1 MISENE
7 EELDAEEVEEEID
20 PEKEAKIEKE
30 KKELLNRVLSGNI
43 TNSKEK
49 VAYILNR
56 FSASRNS
63 DIELAWNYW
72 LTFEKEKFNGHSV
85 NKRELFNLT
94 RIPSLVRTRAKIQN
108 EYKLFQADDEVRKH
122 RGVLAKEKKE
132 EAIEDRPPD
141 LPVYSVFID
150 ESGKN
155 SDYLSVGGLWVI
167 DGGFKLIET
176 QLELSEWKKFNS
188 IDFEFHFTKA
198 RRQKV
203 QLYKDFFLKFLSLN
217 PTVGFKVIMVKNTGF
232 PDEHKALVDL
242 TFHLINKGVEHENS
256 SGRAP
261 LPRILRVWL
270 DDEEE
275 GQDKL
280 KLENIKERLI
290 SQKNDDLYLGEFE
303 ALSSDKNFY
312 IQAVDLFTAS
322 VNRKL
327 HHPNGDHFKD
337 ELANY
342 ILDLVNFDYSQ
353 FDKTN
358 SNIDNSTVFN
368 LSKNK

>member
-7 EELDAEEVEEEID
+7 DELDSEEVEEEID
-20 PEKEAKIEKE
+20 PVKAAKIEKE

-43 TNSKEK
+43 TNSREK
-49 VAYILNR
+49 VAHILNR
-56 FSASRNS
+56 FSSSRNS

-72 LTFEKEKFNGHSV
+72 ITFEKEKFNGHSI

-155 SDYLSVGGLWVI
+155 SEYLSVGGLWVI
-167 DGGFKLIET
+167 DGGSKLSET
-176 QLELSEWKKFNS
+176 HFELSKWKTQNS
-188 IDFEFHFTKA
+188 IDFEFHFAKVKN
-198 RRQKV
+198 QKV

-217 PTVGFKVIMVKNTGF
+217 PTVGFKIIMVKNSGF
-232 PDEHKALVDL
+232 PNEHEAIVDL
-242 TFHLINKGVEHENS
+242 TFHLINKGVEHENT

-270 DDEEE
+270 DDEEK

-280 KLENIKERLI
+280 KLENIK
-290 SQKNDDLYLGEFE
+290 
-303 ALSSDKNFY
+303 
-312 IQAVDLFTAS
+312 
-322 VNRKL
+322 RKI
-327 HHPNGDHFKD
+327 N
-337 ELANY
+337 
-342 ILDLVNFDYSQ
+342 
-353 FDKTN
+353 
-358 SNIDNSTVFN
+358 
-368 LSKNK
+368 